1 MMAMKVVRN
10 RRAQE
15 RTSEIGSNPGRK
27 RPEAG
32 RQTHFTLWGAA
43 QGWAGLP
50 GRWPMSWYPGDRRT
64 QEVKDE

>member
-10 RRAQE
+10 RRMQE
-15 RTSEIGSNPGRK
+15 RTSEIGRK
-27 RPEAG
+27 RPEG
-32 RQTHFTLWGAA
+32 RRQTHFTLCGAA

-64 QEVKDE
+64 QEIKDE